1 MNIHSLRDGINMKDT
16 ILKKKVSPSAGVG
29 VGQWSDPLHS
39 QIFELP
45 PPHPYFLLC
54 TLFQTG
60 ILTKNRT

>member
-39 QIFELP
+39 QIFEP
-45 PPHPYFLLC
+45 PLFFIMHIMSNWYF
-54 TLFQTG
+54 
-60 ILTKNRT
+60 N